1 MVTRALAERQRERLD
16 EAGLDRLFREVEL
29 PLVEV
34 LVAMERAGVR
44 LDVARLAAVGETFA
58 ERIAGLEREIF
69 DLCGEEFTIGS
80 PQQLAVILFEKLGLS
95 RKRRGKTG
103 FSTDARVLAA
113 IRSEHEVVAK
123 IESWRELTKLKSTY
137 LDALPE
143 LVDRVTGRLHTTFN
157 QTATTT
163 GRLSSTNPNLQNVPI
178 RTEIGRA
185 IRACFVAEEGAR
197 LVSADYSQVEL
208 RLLAHIAGEEVLKDI
223 FRRGEDVHAATAAE
237 IFDLPP
243 GHIDPGI
250 RSRAKMVNFGI
261 VYGLQP
267 FGLSDRLQI
276 PIEEAEE
283 FIGRYLS
290 RFPAVRG
297 FIDET
302 IARATTDGYVTTLF
316 GRVRRIPELRERS
329 WQQRELGKRLA
340 VNTVI
345 QGTAAD
351 IIKVAMVRSHAAVRD
366 AGLATRLVLQ
376 IHDELLFE
384 ARDDEV
390 EAASR
395 IVQDEMMAAF
405 ELDPPLAVDVGVGRN
420 WLDAK

>member
-1 MVTRALAERQRERLD
+1 V
-16 EAGLDRLFREVEL
+16 
-29 PLVEV
+29 
-34 LVAMERAGVR
+34 
-44 LDVARLAAVGETFA
+44 
-58 ERIAGLEREIF
+58 
-69 DLCGEEFTIGS
+69 
-80 PQQLAVILFEKLGLS
+80 LFEELGLS

-113 IRSEHEVVAK
+113 IRGEHPVVEK

-143 LVDRVTGRLHTTFN
+143 LVDPGTKRLHTTFN

-185 IRACFVAEEGAR
+185 IRACFVAEPGHR
-197 LVSADYSQVEL
+197 LISADYSQVEL
-208 RLLAHIAGEEVLKDI
+208 RLLAHIAGEDVLKEI

-243 GHIDPGI
+243 GEIDPGI

-283 FIGRYLS
+283 FIERYLS
-290 RFPAVRG
+290 RFPSVRR

-302 IARATTDGYVTTLF
+302 IGRATADGYVTTLF
-316 GRVRRIPELRERS
+316 GRSRRIPELRERS
-329 WQQRELGKRLA
+329 YQQRELGKRLA

-351 IIKVAMVRSHAAVRD
+351 IIKVAMVRCRSAIRS
-366 AGLATRLVLQ
+366 AGLATRIVLQ

-384 ARDDEV
+384 APDQEV
-390 EAASR
+390 ERASELVAA
-395 IVQDEMMAAF
+395 EMAGAF
-405 ELDPPLAVDVGVGRN
+405 ELDPPLAVDVGVGAN